1 MSQFFVCGLAVV
13 MATADPEPQ
22 GYYTK
27 GTPGYSKGYTK
38 PASYSP
44 PSYHAPKYPATSYGH
59 HDYKPPAYGHHDYKA
74 PSYGHSDY
82 KAPSYGHSYGPYKK
96 PDYCDPKAP
105 PKCALN
111 STHLGYCLKDYEYPE
126 YEVQVSI
133 PLNIFQKFFY

>member
-1 MSQFFVCGLAVV
+1 

-59 HDYKPPAYGHHDYKA
+59 HDYKPPTYGHH
-74 PSYGHSDY
+74 DY

-133 PLNIFQKFFY
+133 PLNIFQKLFN